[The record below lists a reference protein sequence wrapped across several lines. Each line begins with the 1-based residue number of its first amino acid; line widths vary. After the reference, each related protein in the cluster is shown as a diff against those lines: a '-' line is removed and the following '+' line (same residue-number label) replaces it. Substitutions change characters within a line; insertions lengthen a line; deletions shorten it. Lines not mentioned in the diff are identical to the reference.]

1 MIITVRLAFALFGPI
16 PWGHSGPLCHASSLS
31 SWTSMRRRRATV
43 PLTTSGEWAWMSG
56 SLWRMGPTFFKCFL
70 LNLVLTA
77 ISTCHIFS
85 SDVCFWANRASTFF
99 STAVCLLHILHFWMI
114 SVYRLSFQVDMLT
127 VLTFVQI
134 EILFGTNFVIGCLAL
149 AFLFSGHVGI

>member
-1 MIITVRLAFALFGPI
+1 
-16 PWGHSGPLCHASSLS
+16 
-31 SWTSMRRRRATV
+31 
-43 PLTTSGEWAWMSG
+43 
-56 SLWRMGPTFFKCFL
+56 
-70 LNLVLTA
+70 
-77 ISTCHIFS
+77 
-85 SDVCFWANRASTFF
+85 
-99 STAVCLLHILHFWMI
+99 MI